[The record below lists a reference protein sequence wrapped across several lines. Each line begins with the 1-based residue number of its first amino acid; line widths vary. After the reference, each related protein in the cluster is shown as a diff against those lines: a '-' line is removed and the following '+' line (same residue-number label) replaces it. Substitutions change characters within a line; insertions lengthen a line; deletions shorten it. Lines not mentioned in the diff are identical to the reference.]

1 MKKIFIPILL
11 LLIIAASCK
20 KDNTPSPDGNQ
31 TPLVFSSLTVADT
44 VIAVN
49 ATTTIT
55 AVAVG
60 DELTYNWSYSGGVII
75 GSGDV
80 VQFTVC
86 HSDKFKIT
94 CEVKDKYNN
103 SETKDV
109 YIKVK

>member
-1 MKKIFIPILL
+1 MKKLFIPIF
-11 LLIIAASCK
+11 LLIIVTASCK
-20 KDNTPSPDGNQ
+20 KDNNSSTDGNQ
-31 TPLVFSSLTVADT
+31 NPLDFTSLTVADT
-44 VIAVN
+44 VMAIN

-55 AVAVG
+55 AVATG
-60 DELTYNWSYSGGVII
+60 DELNYTWSYSGGVII
-75 GSGDV
+75 GSGSV

-103 SETKDV
+103 TETKDV